1 MSSKG
6 KLLLSVEAIAIAVV
20 FIVSLTVQAGPFGSA
35 DLFDVYIATSLN
47 LSNGNVDGVVGSG
60 GNATLT
66 AVTLGSAVQGSS
78 PGVSVG
84 GTLNLD
90 GGSSAG
96 DIEVA
101 GDTTFSNGTQGRSL
115 RTGGDF
121 LGIGGT
127 LQGDLEAAGTIRH
140 ERQFLAVW

>member
-1 MSSKG
+1 MPHA
-6 KLLLSVEAIAIAVV
+6 VNVAIAIAVV

-35 DLFDVYIATSLN
+35 DLFNVYIATSLN

-90 GGSSAG
+90 GGSSSAFWFRRG
-96 DIEVA
+96 SGAPFAIPEEKAVRDFVGIVA
-101 GDTTFSNGTQGRSL
+101 K
-115 RTGGDF
+115 
-121 LGIGGT
+121 
-127 LQGDLEAAGTIRH
+127 
-140 ERQFLAVW
+140 